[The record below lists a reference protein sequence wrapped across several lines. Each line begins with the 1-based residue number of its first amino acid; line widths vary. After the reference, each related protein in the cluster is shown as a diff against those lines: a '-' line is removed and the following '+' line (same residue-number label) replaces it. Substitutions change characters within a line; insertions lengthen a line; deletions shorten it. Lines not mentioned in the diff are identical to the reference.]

1 MKKLILL
8 LLCMQSILSCGV
20 YNVNTTPKLKI
31 TKVLTITSVGDTVA
45 IPIKEFQ
52 KYNYVNL
59 FDNYRFS
66 NWNNYYWNQPYNFG
80 YQMYRPQTWY
90 FRDLYVKPV
99 KVEKP
104 RVRINS
110 PRTNNNN
117 FVVPSVNSSPNVS
130 IPSWNNNVNNI
141 RPTINVKPNSI
152 NSKPRVP
159 NIVKIQGPPRKD

>member
-1 MKKLILL
+1 
-8 LLCMQSILSCGV
+8 
-20 YNVNTTPKLKI
+20 
-31 TKVLTITSVGDTVA
+31 
-45 IPIKEFQ
+45 
-52 KYNYVNL
+52 
-59 FDNYRFS
+59 
-66 NWNNYYWNQPYNFG
+66 
-80 YQMYRPQTWY
+80 MYRPQTWY

-159 NIVKIQGPPRKD
+159 NIVRSQGPPRKD

>member
-1 MKKLILL
+1 MH
-8 LLCMQSILSCGV
+8 SILSCGV
-20 YNVNTTPKLKI
+20 YNVDTTPKLKI
-31 TKVLTITSVGDTVA
+31 TKVLTITSAGDTVA

-66 NWNNYYWNQPYNFG
+66 NWNNYYWNQWNQPYNFG
-80 YQMYRPQTWY
+80 YQMYRPRTWY

-104 RVRINS
+104 RVRING
-110 PRTNNNN
+110 PRSSNNN
-117 FVVPSVNSSPNVS
+117 FVVPPINNSSNVN

-141 RPTINVKPNSI
+141 RPANNTRPVINVRPNNT